1 MQAYLGSPTPT
12 KKGGGIIMTNVNTVK
27 NTTVMMS
34 AEDFLNKLDLGIDG
48 ELIEI
53 SMRDKINGF
62 EDDGKVIV
70 FTIES
75 EIEEVNI

>member
-1 MQAYLGSPTPT
+1 
-12 KKGGGIIMTNVNTVK
+12 MTNVNTVK